1 MDLLLGWT
9 NSRCSHPSSHSF
21 SSPFEV
27 LQVKKPMSWRM
38 KVVSW
43 RWGNVD
49 SIALTT
55 DWLLF
60 MYIVC
65 VCVCWVVDSSLQV
78 LVRKTVLNPLAV
90 SLYGEKEVP
99 PTCQHYAV
107 FSPHSMKVPSES
119 IRLRV
124 FPPKQNL
131 REHISGAEDETMVP
145 LLLPCVRFTTFFDS
159 LTKGVWWGYY
169 K

>member
-65 VCVCWVVDSSLQV
+65 VCVLSCRFVFAGIGEEDRPQSTCSEPLRRKGSTTNLPALCCV
-78 LVRKTVLNPLAV
+78 LATQHEGAIRKHPLE
-90 SLYGEKEVP
+90 GVP
-99 PTCQHYAV
+99 AQT
-107 FSPHSMKVPSES
+107 K
-119 IRLRV
+119 
-124 FPPKQNL
+124 PP
-131 REHISGAEDETMVP
+131 RAHIGSRGWNDG
-145 LLLPCVRFTTFFDS
+145 S
-159 LTKGVWWGYY
+159 LTFALCKIHDILW
-169 K
+169 